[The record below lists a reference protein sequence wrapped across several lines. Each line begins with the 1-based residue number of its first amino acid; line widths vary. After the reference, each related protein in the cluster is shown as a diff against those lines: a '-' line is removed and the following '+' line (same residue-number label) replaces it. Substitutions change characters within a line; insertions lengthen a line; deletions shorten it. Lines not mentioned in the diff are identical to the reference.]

1 MIDSVLGGSA
11 YINVA
16 SYSGSTYVNGY
27 AGQQGVGN
35 MRYNTSSQKTE
46 VYDGNNW
53 VTLNTGSATV
63 SLTPQAVSILNWAEK
78 KMIEEQLLEKQ
89 AQEHPAIKDLVD
101 QIKEKQ
107 EQIKMVQTL
116 LNSPG
121 NDAIKPSMV
130 P

>member
-27 AGQQGVGN
+27 SGNQGVGN
-35 MRYNTSSQKTE
+35 MRYNTSSQKME
-46 VYDGNNW
+46 VYDGSNW

-63 SLTPQAVSILNWAEK
+63 SLTSQAVSILSWAER
-78 KMIEEQLLEKQ
+78 KMMEEQLLDKQ

-101 QIKEKQ
+101 QIKQKQ

-121 NDAIKPSMV
+121 NDIKPSMI